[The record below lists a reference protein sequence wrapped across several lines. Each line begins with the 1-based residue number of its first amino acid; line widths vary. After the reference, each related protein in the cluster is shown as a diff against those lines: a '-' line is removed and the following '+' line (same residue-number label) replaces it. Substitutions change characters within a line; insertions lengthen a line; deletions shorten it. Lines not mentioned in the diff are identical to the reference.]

1 MSSAKTDVRPNAR
14 LVVAHFPQT
23 WDSESLDLE
32 AYLGRIGHRGPREA
46 TAGTLR
52 ALVRAHTE
60 SLSFENVD
68 VVLGRGISLET
79 ADLERKLV
87 RAGRGGYCFE
97 HNLLFAA
104 ALERLGFPVTRHLG
118 RVRRGS
124 DLVRYRAH
132 ATLVVEADGQRW
144 LTDVGFGDEGPLA
157 PLPLAEGAGAEV
169 GGWRW
174 RVVPDDDQWV
184 VQSLHRDGWFDL
196 YAFREERH
204 FPVDFEVSN
213 YYTAHS
219 PRSTFTGR
227 LIAMRGGADI
237 RYLLRGR
244 ELIGST
250 PDGRSECRELTG
262 EQTVNA
268 LRDLFRV
275 RLTGEEEALLL
286 QRL

>member
-1 MSSAKTDVRPNAR
+1 MSSAKTDVRPNAQ
-14 LVVAHFPQT
+14 LAVAHFPQT

-32 AYLGRIGHRGPREA
+32 AYLGRIGHRGPRKV

-104 ALERLGFPVTRHLG
+104 ALERLGFPVTRYLG

-132 ATLVVEADGQRW
+132 ATLVVEADGRRW
-144 LTDVGFGDEGPLA
+144 LADVGFGDEGPLA
-157 PLPLAEGAGAEV
+157 PLPLAEGTGAEV

-244 ELIGST
+244 DLISST

-262 EQTVNA
+262 EQAVNA
-268 LRDLFRV
+268 LRDLFRI

-286 QRL
+286 HRL